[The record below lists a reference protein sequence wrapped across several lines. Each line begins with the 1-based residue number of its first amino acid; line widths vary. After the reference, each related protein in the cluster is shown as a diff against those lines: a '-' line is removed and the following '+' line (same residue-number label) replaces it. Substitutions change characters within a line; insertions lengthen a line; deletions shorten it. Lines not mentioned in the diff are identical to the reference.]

1 MDREFSM
8 DSSVHEITSG
18 GERVGEAP
26 AAVLCIDKE
35 LATAYYK
42 LALAAFLA
50 DPEITHWWYVEAPIA
65 DHWNMTSTT
74 KDGTH
79 RIAELRWSVTAKIG
93 VLREPV
99 VLADDYRVDGWD
111 SEDAVNFSVDGE
123 PRFPIEKKDRG
134 YRGDERKYGDPT
146 L

>member
-1 MDREFSM
+1 MQD
-8 DSSVHEITSG
+8 SVHEITSG

-79 RIAELRWSVTAKIG
+79 RIAEMRWSVTAKIG
-93 VLREPV
+93 VLREAMSDSQ
-99 VLADDYRVDGWD
+99 LLTDSYRVDGWD
-111 SEDAVNFSVDGE
+111 DESVNFSVDGE
-123 PRFPIEKKDRG
+123 PRYPIEKKDRG

>member
-1 MDREFSM
+1 MTSD
-8 DSSVHEITSG
+8 SVHEITSG

-35 LATAYYK
+35 LATAYFK

-50 DPEITHWWYVEAPIA
+50 DPEITHWWYVETPIA

-74 KDGTH
+74 KDGSH
-79 RIAELRWSVTAKIG
+79 RIAEMRWSVTAKIS
-93 VLREPV
+93 VLRVSEIRESENF
-99 VLADDYRVDGWD
+99 RVDGWD
-111 SEDAVNFSVDGE
+111 DEAVNFSVDGE
-123 PRFPIEKKDRG
+123 PRFPIEKMDRG

>member
-1 MDREFSM
+1 MSM
-8 DSSVHEITSG
+8 QDSVHEITSG

-50 DPEITHWWYVEAPIA
+50 DPEITHWWYVETPIA

-79 RIAELRWSVTAKIG
+79 RIAEMRWSVTAKIS
-93 VLREPV
+93 VLRVSEIRESENF
-99 VLADDYRVDGWD
+99 RVDGWD
-111 SEDAVNFSVDGE
+111 DEAVNFSVDGE
-123 PRFPIEKKDRG
+123 PRFPIEKMDRG

>member
-1 MDREFSM
+1 MID
-8 DSSVHEITSG
+8 SVHEITSG

-35 LATAYYK
+35 TATAYFK

-50 DPEITHWWYVEAPIA
+50 DPEITHWWYVETPIA

-79 RIAELRWSVTAKIG
+79 RIAEMRWSVTAKIG
-93 VLREPV
+93 VLREAMSDSQ
-99 VLADDYRVDGWD
+99 LLTDSYRVDGWD
-111 SEDAVNFSVDGE
+111 DESVNFSVDGE
-123 PRFPIEKKDRG
+123 PRYPIEKKDRG